1 MRHKPYTPTARA
13 VYPERDVAP
22 LLAAPLATPT
32 FFDLHVKVRPAG
44 KVTGPWPVE
53 VQRVNITR
61 EYVNPALWLSPAT
74 PATTPEGKA
83 AFSLSARDALDP
95 AAKMSGFSSDRT
107 GGGIKV
113 RDHRSTRNER
123 HALHNNVNHRPR
135 GE

>member
-1 MRHKPYTPTARA
+1 MPHKRKAVRRTATMM
-13 VYPERDVAP
+13 PERDVAP

-32 FFDLHVKVRPAG
+32 FFDISVKVRPAG
-44 KVTGPWPVE
+44 KVTGPWPVV
-53 VQRVNITR
+53 VQRVHITR
-61 EYVNPALWLSPAT
+61 EYVNPTLPA
-74 PATTPEGKA
+74 AIN
-83 AFSLSARDALDP
+83 P
-95 AAKMSGFSSDRT
+95 AAKLSGFSSDRT